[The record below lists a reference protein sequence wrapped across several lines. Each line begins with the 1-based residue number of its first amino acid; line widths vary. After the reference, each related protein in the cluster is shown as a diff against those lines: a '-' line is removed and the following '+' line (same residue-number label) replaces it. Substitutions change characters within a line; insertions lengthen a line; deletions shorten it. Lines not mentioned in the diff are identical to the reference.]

1 MKIVFDMDNTLTD
14 DFGRSVRPGMV
25 ELLRSLVQAEHQLV
39 LWTSSAKARAKTIL
53 ADHELALYFC
63 EFIYREDYDPK
74 NLGLV
79 KDIRQINGNILID
92 DAPDL
97 IKHVRSV
104 GKKGFLISP
113 YRRAGQGLDEQE
125 LVHLRDYLKSA
136 NRWWKR
142 SF

>member
-1 MKIVFDMDNTLTD
+1 MDNTLTD
-14 DFGRSVRPGMV
+14 DFGQSVRPGIV
-25 ELLRSLVQAEHQLV
+25 ELLESLVQAQHLLV
-39 LWTSSAKARAKTIL
+39 LWTSSAKTRAQIIL
-53 ADHELALYFC
+53 ADHQLAQYFTEC
-63 EFIYREDYDPK
+63 IYREDYDPK

-79 KDIRQINGNILID
+79 KDIRQIKGDILID
-92 DAPDL
+92 DAPEL
-97 IKHVRSV
+97 IKYVRSV

-142 SF
+142 LF